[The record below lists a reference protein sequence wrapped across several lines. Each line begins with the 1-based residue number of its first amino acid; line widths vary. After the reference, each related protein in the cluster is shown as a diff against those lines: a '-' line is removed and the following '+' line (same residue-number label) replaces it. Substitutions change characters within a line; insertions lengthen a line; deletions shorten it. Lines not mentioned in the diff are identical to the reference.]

1 MFLRFL
7 LKNRN
12 FVKFLR
18 KSHFPPSGPKN
29 DSFSIGFIRGGEKG
43 AKSVFFNFPRA
54 LKNLFRGAAELF
66 RAKNGFCKIFVEFV
80 ENHLAKPL
88 R

>member
-1 MFLRFL
+1 M
-7 LKNRN
+7 N
-12 FVKFLR
+12 F
-18 KSHFPPSGPKN
+18 PASGHKN

-43 AKSVFFNFPRA
+43 AKSVFSRFPRA
-54 LKNLFRGAAELF
+54 LKRLFRAAAELF
-66 RAKNGFCKIFVEFV
+66 RAKNDFCKVFSEFI